1 MPRNSQY
8 TPKLVFV
15 KKYFE
20 IKTFFRQQISDPN
33 LSTNDKISHGF
44 IAGWGKTDLG
54 QTGILNEA
62 TVPILSNEDCN
73 YSHGATSMTRGQLC
87 AGFSEGG
94 VDSCEGDAGGPLVVI
109 DENNQKRLAGIIS
122 WAQGYD

>member
-1 MPRNSQY
+1 
-8 TPKLVFV
+8 
-15 KKYFE
+15 
-20 IKTFFRQQISDPN
+20 
-33 LSTNDKISHGF
+33 
-44 IAGWGKTDLG
+44 
-54 QTGILNEA
+54 
-62 TVPILSNEDCN
+62 
-73 YSHGATSMTRGQLC
+73 MTRGQLC